1 MLMKD
6 KVLLTKEKKEELE
19 KELKHLEGKKKTEV
33 MESLE
38 QARREDVS
46 EDTEGLS
53 LVLQIKA
60 ELERKVEDI
69 KELLSNSKIIKKQ
82 ACDPTEINIGSEIKV
97 NFKGKET
104 TMKIVSSVEAD
115 PLKNYIS
122 NESPLGKALLKAKLG
137 DTVKLKVNG
146 NTLEYKVLEVC

>member
-1 MLMKD
+1 MKD
-6 KVLLTKEKKEELE
+6 KVLLTEEKKEELE
-19 KELKHLEGKKKTEV
+19 KELKHLEGKKKKEV

-46 EDTEGLS
+46 EDNESLS

-69 KELLSNSKIIKKQ
+69 KSLLSNSK
-82 ACDPTEINIGSEIKV
+82 IGSEIKV
-97 NFKGKET
+97 NFKGKT
-104 TMKIVSSVEAD
+104 TKMKIVSSVEAD

-122 NESPLGKALLKAKLG
+122 NESPLGKALMKAKLG
-137 DTVKLKVNG
+137 DTVKLKVDG

>member
-1 MLMKD
+1 MTQ

-19 KELKHLEGKKKTEV
+19 KELQNLEGKKKKEV
-33 MESLE
+33 MESLG

-46 EDTEGLS
+46 EDNESLS

-69 KELLSNSKIIKKQ
+69 KSLLSNSKIIKKQ
-82 ACDPTEINIGSEIKV
+82 ACDSTKINIGSEIKV
-97 NFKGKET
+97 NFKGKT
-104 TMKIVSSVEAD
+104 TKMKIVSSVEAD

-122 NESPLGKALLKAKLG
+122 NESPLGKALMKAKLG
-137 DTVKLKVNG
+137 DTVKLKVDG

>member
-1 MLMKD
+1 MKD
-6 KVLLTKEKKEELE
+6 KVLLTEEKKEELE
-19 KELKHLEGKKKTEV
+19 KELKHLEGKKKKEV
-33 MESLE
+33 MESLG

-46 EDTEGLS
+46 EDNESLS

-69 KELLSNSKIIKKQ
+69 KSLLSNSKIIKKQ
-82 ACDPTEINIGSEIKV
+82 ACDPTKINIGSEIKV
-97 NFKGKET
+97 NFKGKT
-104 TMKIVSSVEAD
+104 TKMKIVSSVEAD

-122 NESPLGKALLKAKLG
+122 NESPLGKALMKAKLG
-137 DTVKLKVNG
+137 DTVKLKVDG

>member
-1 MLMKD
+1 MKE

-19 KELKHLEGKKKTEV
+19 KELKHLEEKEKTEV

-46 EDTEGLS
+46 EDAEGLS

-82 ACDPTEINIGSEIKV
+82 ACDPTKINIGSEIKV
-97 NFKGKET
+97 DFKGKKT

-122 NESPLGKALLKAKLG
+122 NESPLGKALMKAKLG
-137 DTVKLKVNG
+137 DTVKLKVDG
-146 NTLEYKVLEVC
+146 NTIEYKVLEVC

>member
-1 MLMKD
+1 MKD

-19 KELKHLEGKKKTEV
+19 KELKHLEGKKKDEV

-60 ELERKVEDI
+60 ELERKVADI
-69 KELLSNSKIIKKQ
+69 KALLSNSKVIKKEK
-82 ACDPTEINIGSEIKV
+82 CNPGKIDIGSEIKV
-97 NFKGKET
+97 DFKGKKM

-115 PLKNYIS
+115 PSKNYIS
-122 NESPLGKALLKAKLG
+122 NESPLGKALVKSKVG
-137 DTVKLKVNG
+137 KTVKLKINE
-146 NTLEYKVLEVC
+146 NTVEYKVLEVC

>member
-1 MLMKD
+1 MKE

-19 KELKHLEGKKKTEV
+19 KELKHLEGKKKEEV

-46 EDTEGLS
+46 EDNEGLS

-60 ELERKVEDI
+60 ELERKVADI
-69 KELLSNSKIIKKQ
+69 KALLSNSKIIKKQ
-82 ACDPTEINIGSEIKV
+82 ACDSTRISIGSEIKV
-97 NFKGKET
+97 DFKGKKT

-122 NESPLGKALLKAKLG
+122 NESPLGKALMKSSLG
-137 DTVKLKVNG
+137 DTVKLKVDG
-146 NTLEYKVLEVC
+146 NTIEYKVIEVC

>member
-1 MLMKD
+1 MKE

-19 KELKHLEGKKKTEV
+19 KELKHLEGKKKEEV

-46 EDTEGLS
+46 EDNEGLS

-60 ELERKVEDI
+60 ELERKVADI
-69 KELLSNSKIIKKQ
+69 KALLSNSKIIKKQ
-82 ACDPTEINIGSEIKV
+82 ACDSTRISIGSEIKV
-97 NFKGKET
+97 DFKGKKT

-122 NESPLGKALLKAKLG
+122 NESPLGKALMKSSLA
-137 DTVKLKVNG
+137 DTVKLKVDG
-146 NTLEYKVLEVC
+146 NTIEYKVIEVC

>member
-1 MLMKD
+1 MLMKE

-19 KELKHLEGKKKTEV
+19 KELKHLEGKKKKEV

-53 LVLQIKA
+53 FVLQVKA
-60 ELERKVEDI
+60 ELERKVADI
-69 KELLSNSKIIKKQ
+69 KALLSNSKIIKKE
-82 ACDPTEINIGSEIKV
+82 ACDSSKIDIGSEIKV
-97 NFKGKET
+97 EFKGKT
-104 TMKIVSSVEAD
+104 TKMKIVSFVEAD

-122 NESPLGKALLKAKLG
+122 NESPLGKALMKAKLG
-137 DTVKLKVNG
+137 DTVKLKVDS
-146 NTLEYKVLEVC
+146 NTIEYKVLEVC

>member
-1 MLMKD
+1 
-6 KVLLTKEKKEELE
+6 
-19 KELKHLEGKKKTEV
+19 

-46 EDTEGLS
+46 EDNESLS

-69 KELLSNSKIIKKQ
+69 KSLLSNSKIIKKQ
-82 ACDPTEINIGSEIKV
+82 ACDPTKINIGSEIKV
-97 NFKGKET
+97 NFKGKT
-104 TMKIVSSVEAD
+104 TKMKIVSSVEAD

-122 NESPLGKALLKAKLG
+122 NESPLGKALMKAKLG
-137 DTVKLKVNG
+137 DTVKLKVDG

>member
-1 MLMKD
+1 MTQ

-19 KELKHLEGKKKTEV
+19 KELQNLEGKKKKEV
-33 MESLE
+33 MESLG

-46 EDTEGLS
+46 EDNESLS

-69 KELLSNSKIIKKQ
+69 KSLLSNSKIIKKQ
-82 ACDPTEINIGSEIKV
+82 ACDPTKINIGSEIKV
-97 NFKGKET
+97 NFKGKT
-104 TMKIVSSVEAD
+104 TKMKIVSSVEAD

-122 NESPLGKALLKAKLG
+122 NESPLGKALMKAKLG
-137 DTVKLKVNG
+137 DTVKLKVDG

>member
-1 MLMKD
+1 MTQ

-19 KELKHLEGKKKTEV
+19 KELQNLEGKKKKEV

-46 EDTEGLS
+46 EDTESLS

-69 KELLSNSKIIKKQ
+69 KALLSNSKIIKKDK
-82 ACDPTEINIGSEIKV
+82 CDPKKIDIGSEIKV
-97 NFKGKET
+97 DFKGKKM

-115 PLKNYIS
+115 PSKNYIS
-122 NESPLGKALLKAKLG
+122 NESPLGKALMKSSVGK
-137 DTVKLKVNG
+137 TVKLKINN
-146 NTLEYKVLEVC
+146 NTVEYKVLEVC

>member
-1 MLMKD
+1 MKE

-19 KELKHLEGKKKTEV
+19 KELKHLEGKEKKEV

-46 EDTEGLS
+46 EDNESLS

-60 ELERKVEDI
+60 ELERKVDDI
-69 KELLSNSKIIKKQ
+69 KTLLSNSKIIKKQ
-82 ACDPTEINIGSEIKV
+82 ACDPTQINIGSEIKV
-97 NFKGKET
+97 DFKGKT
-104 TMKIVSSVEAD
+104 TKMKIVSSVEAD

-122 NESPLGKALLKAKLG
+122 NESPLGKALLKSRLG
-137 DTVKLKVNG
+137 DTVKLKVDG
-146 NTLEYKVLEVC
+146 NTVEYKVLEVC

>member
-1 MLMKD
+1 MKE

-19 KELKHLEGKKKTEV
+19 KELKHLEGKKKEEV

-53 LVLQIKA
+53 FVLQVKA
-60 ELERKVEDI
+60 ELERKVAEI
-69 KELLSNSKIIKKQ
+69 KTLLSNSKIIKKQ
-82 ACDPTEINIGSEIKV
+82 SCDPTKITIGSEIKV
-97 NFKGKET
+97 NFKGKT
-104 TMKIVSSVEAD
+104 TKMKIVSSVEAD

-122 NESPLGKALLKAKLG
+122 NESPLGKALMKSSLG
-137 DTVKLKVNG
+137 DTVKLKVDG
-146 NTLEYKVLEVC
+146 NTIEYKVIEVC

>member
-1 MLMKD
+1 MKE
-6 KVLLTKEKKEELE
+6 KVLLTKEKKENLE
-19 KELKHLEGKKKTEV
+19 KELQSLEGEQKKEV

-60 ELERKVEDI
+60 ELERKIADI
-69 KELLSNSKIIKKQ
+69 KELLSNSKIIKKKE
-82 ACDPTEINIGSEIKV
+82 CNPNRIDIGSEIKV
-97 NFKGKET
+97 EFKGKET
-104 TMKIVSSVEAD
+104 KMKIVSSVEAD

-122 NESPLGKALLKAKLG
+122 DESPLGKALMKAKLG

-146 NTLEYKVLEVC
+146 NKIEYKVLEVC

>member
-1 MLMKD
+1 MTQ

-19 KELKHLEGKKKTEV
+19 KELQNLEGKKKKEV

-46 EDTEGLS
+46 EDTESLS

-69 KELLSNSKIIKKQ
+69 KALLSNSKIIKKDK
-82 ACDPTEINIGSEIKV
+82 CDPKKIDIGSEIKV
-97 NFKGKET
+97 DFKGKKM

-115 PLKNYIS
+115 PSKNYIS
-122 NESPLGKALLKAKLG
+122 NESPLGKALMKSSEGK
-137 DTVKLKVNG
+137 TVKLKINN
-146 NTLEYKVLEVC
+146 NTVEYKVLEVC

>member
-1 MLMKD
+1 
-6 KVLLTKEKKEELE
+6 
-19 KELKHLEGKKKTEV
+19 

>member
-1 MLMKD
+1 M
-6 KVLLTKEKKEELE
+6 LTKEKKEELE
-19 KELKHLEGKKKTEV
+19 KELKHLEEKEKTEV

-46 EDTEGLS
+46 EDAEGLS

-82 ACDPTEINIGSEIKV
+82 ACDPTKINIGSEIKV
-97 NFKGKET
+97 DFKGKKT

-122 NESPLGKALLKAKLG
+122 NESPLGKALMKAKLG
-137 DTVKLKVNG
+137 DTVKLKVDG
-146 NTLEYKVLEVC
+146 NTIEYKVLEVC